1 MPSSL
6 MLVRRELGLLM
17 AWNVFFICITVFIMG
32 TDKISWLPE
41 TPDWILL
48 QNCCAPSSPFSVPLP
63 ATGPA
68 AGTVTAGPWM

>member
-1 MPSSL
+1 
-6 MLVRRELGLLM
+6 
-17 AWNVFFICITVFIMG
+17 MG
-32 TDKISWLPE
+32 TDKISRLPE